1 MKKTTSPKNR
11 TLQQLI
17 ALIVIAIFAV
27 FTWLNNEEKANKST
41 ASTTSNTSTKTT
53 ETQAKSVPSSDVSV
67 PDQLG
72 NYDTKMANDNL
83 GQNKNAPVDYYML
96 ALSWSPSFCETQ
108 RNKNNGEVPKHLAF
122 QCNQAAQLG
131 WVIHGLWPQAANAR
145 SASDHPRFCQG
156 DLPKLPEDLIKQYMP
171 ESPGANLLQG
181 QWEKH
186 GACAFNN
193 ASDYFAKQKQLFRS
207 LNLPGQELSR
217 KELFA
222 WMKKFNPQLKD
233 AYLGASKNELY
244 ICYDKSWNVMDCPR

>member
-1 MKKTTSPKNR
+1 MKKSTSSQNR
-11 TLQQLI
+11 TLRQGI
-17 ALIVIAIFAV
+17 FVAIITLLATV
-27 FTWLNNEEKANKST
+27 TWFNNERKE
-41 ASTTSNTSTKTT
+41 ASVSQPVTN
-53 ETQAKSVPSSDVSV
+53 AASVPAD
-67 PDQLG
+67 LG
-72 NYDTKMANDNL
+72 NYDTKMSNDNL
-83 GQNKNAPVDYYML
+83 GQNKHAPVDYYML

-193 ASDYFAKQKQLFRS
+193 AGDYFAKQKQLFRS

-222 WMKKFNPQLKD
+222 WMKKFNSQLKD